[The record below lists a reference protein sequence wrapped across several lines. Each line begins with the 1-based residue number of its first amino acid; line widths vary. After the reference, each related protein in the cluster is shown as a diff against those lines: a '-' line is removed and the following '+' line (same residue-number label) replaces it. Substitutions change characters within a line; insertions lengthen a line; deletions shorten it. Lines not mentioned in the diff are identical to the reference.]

1 MKLYFQIWKPGQI
14 SPPVSMEKQEAVFES
29 LHSHAAQFGVTIE
42 EKSDP
47 WGPQNWGVMIRSG
60 FPETEI
66 TPGLS
71 ATLPLRG
78 LWKVSPSSGTSSPG
92 GSQLYK
98 ASFLD
103 LLGAKLE
110 CSGRVH

>member
-14 SPPVSMEKQEAVFES
+14 SSTVSMEKQEAVFES

-42 EKSDP
+42 EKGDP
-47 WGPQNWGVMIRSG
+47 WGPQNWGVMIRSR

-71 ATLPLRG
+71 ATLPQSD
-78 LWKVSPSSGTSSPG
+78 K
-92 GSQLYK
+92 
-98 ASFLD
+98 
-103 LLGAKLE
+103 
-110 CSGRVH
+110 GRVARHSEANRLTLYNI